1 MAPKIIAGILL
12 IAFSSLLTA
21 QSSTQAP
28 PEGESS
34 SKDTQIDLSP
44 PPGDSV
50 QHPDSTMP
58 ADDDTTEMQLWDPHK
73 ALKHIEV
80 GDFYFKKG
88 NYRAAQS
95 RYRDALKWKSN
106 DALATYRLAE
116 SLEKLQEWS
125 EARKYYESYLK
136 ILPNGEFAQQA
147 RDAVERLGKRGN
159 NEAKK

>member
-1 MAPKIIAGILL
+1 MAPKIIVGILL

-21 QSSTQAP
+21 QSSTQSP

-58 ADDDTTEMQLWDPHK
+58 DDDTTEMQLWDPHK

-80 GDFYFKKG
+80 GDFYFKRG

-116 SLEKLQEWS
+116 SLDKLQEWS
-125 EARKYYESYLK
+125 EARKYYETYLK
-136 ILPNGEFAQQA
+136 ILPNGELAQQA
-147 RDAVERLGKRGN
+147 KDAIERLGKRGN
-159 NEAKK
+159 SEAKK

>member
-1 MAPKIIAGILL
+1 MAPKIVAGILL

-34 SKDTQIDLSP
+34 SKDTQIDLAP
-44 PPGDSV
+44 PPGDRV

-58 ADDDTTEMQLWDPHK
+58 DDDTTEMQLWDPHK

-80 GDFYFKKG
+80 GDFYFKRG

-125 EARKYYESYLK
+125 EARKYYETYLK
-136 ILPNGEFAQQA
+136 ILPNGELAQQA
-147 RDAVERLGKRGN
+147 KDAIERLSKLGN
-159 NEAKK
+159 SEAKK